1 MKILVKLPN
10 WVGDSVMATPALDWL
25 RATLPE
31 AEIHGLARRAVAG
44 VLTGHPALDRLVQ
57 ADERALPTDVAALFA
72 GTRYDAVALMTNSFG
87 TAWFALRHLNA
98 RARVGFARAGRRLL
112 LTHPVPFHR
121 PDWQTPAPR
130 PVSYRSRVSGTGHP
144 GHMVQYYLRV
154 AVETARA
161 LGVDADPPEPTL
173 DTPLTLPVL
182 PEAEAAAEAAL
193 RGDNPHGAPLV
204 GINPGA
210 AYGGAKRYPL
220 DRLVEAAEAVAGR
233 VGGRIVS
240 TGSRFES
247 ALNDQLSAHA
257 RTKILRTGEGLD
269 LPGLTS
275 LMRRLAVFI
284 TNDSGA
290 MHIAAATRTPTVAVF
305 GPTDWNVTCPWSR
318 HAVVLRDSPPCAP
331 CLLRECPIDHRCMT
345 AITARHVAD
354 EALALLGRNGGA

>member
-25 RATLPE
+25 RATLPD

-44 VLTGHPALDRLVQ
+44 ILQGHPSLDRLVQ
-57 ADERALPTDVAALFA
+57 ADERSLPADVAALFA
-72 GTRYDAVALMTNSFG
+72 GTRYDAATLMTNSFG
-87 TAWFALRHLNA
+87 TAWFALRHLSA
-98 RARVGFARAGRRLL
+98 RHRIGFARAGRRLL
-112 LTHPVPFHR
+112 LTHPIPFHR
-121 PDWQTPAPR
+121 PDWQTPAR
-130 PVSYRSRVSGTGHP
+130 QPVSYRSRVSGTGHP

-161 LGVDADPPEPTL
+161 LGVDAEPPGTTL
-173 DTPLTLPVL
+173 DTSLTLPAL
-182 PEAEAAAEAAL
+182 PDAETAAETLL
-193 RGDNPHGAPLV
+193 RRDNPHGAPLV

-210 AYGGAKRYPL
+210 AYGGAKRFPL
-220 DRLVEAAEAVAGR
+220 DRLVAAAEGVAGR
-233 VGGRIVS
+233 MGGRIVS
-240 TGSRFES
+240 TASRFES
-247 ALNDQLSAHA
+247 ALNDQISGLA
-257 RTKILRTGEGLD
+257 RTKILRTGEELD

-275 LMRRLAVFI
+275 LMRRLTVFI

-290 MHIAAATRTPTVAVF
+290 MHIAAATHTPTVAVF

-345 AITARHVAD
+345 AITADHVAE
-354 EALALLGRNGGA
+354 EALELLAADGQA